1 MYNSVSRTHSTHK
14 QNHRSET
21 KKKVVASE
29 HVNLVSDE
37 KWKWKQRTFC
47 VVKWNEF
54 LKCVCSNS
62 FRGFVLFMWNEN
74 ACEMRMHVNFICTLI
89 EWSPLLKRKFT
100 PIISFVLWFSSTL
113 ALRALQWRWSSQ
125 LKMLAFVQ
133 NKCRYLYFFYVSGTR
148 TQTLEPGRVCIYNYI
163 HTYKLSTLL
172 SLNLLL
178 NRA

>member
-1 MYNSVSRTHSTHK
+1 MKNE
-14 QNHRSET
+14 NEN
-21 KKKVVASE
+21 SE
-29 HVNLVSDE
+29 HFVSLNE
-37 KWKWKQRTFC
+37 MSFWNAC
-47 VVKWNEF
+47 VRIH
-54 LKCVCSNS
+54 L
-62 FRGFVLFMWNEN
+62 GVLFCS
-74 ACEMRMHVNFICTLI
+74 CEMRMHVNFICTLI

-100 PIISFVLWFSSTL
+100 PIMSFALWFSSTL

-148 TQTLEPGRVCIYNYI
+148 TRTQTLEPGRVCIYNYI

-178 NRA
+178 NRAKQK